1 MILPSSA
8 FCLLYIHH
16 VVYTIV
22 PRDSG
27 SLRKGPV
34 VATIVSA
41 GKSQRPMIEIL
52 AEKEESA
59 LRDSILDARIKAIKD
74 RIAKMAQQ
82 KGK

>member
-1 MILPSSA
+1 
-8 FCLLYIHH
+8 
-16 VVYTIV
+16 
-22 PRDSG
+22 
-27 SLRKGPV
+27 
-34 VATIVSA
+34 
-41 GKSQRPMIEIL
+41 MIEIL